1 MQPWS
6 KLWLLL
12 WPLALLLAGWSL
24 SQLPFAGIVHSIH
37 SLSGY
42 NWLSWLALNLLILLL
57 ASLRWQALARA
68 LGVELPLHQLVQVRQ
83 AGSAINF
90 LTPGPQFG
98 GEPLQVLWLHRVF
111 KLPLQQAVLVLGLD
125 RFCETTINMLTLLTL
140 VLLLGFTSFATQNW
154 LHVALLLLASLA
166 AIVAAA
172 TLILMQPRWLTARF
186 RSIATRFHLHPQLSR
201 IEHHWQHGGEAL
213 RQAFRHGQR
222 LLWRALLLSLL
233 LWAALM
239 SELVLLLHLLEL
251 SLSPN
256 AFILMLVSMRLSMLL
271 PLPGGIGPVEAALV
285 WSFRL
290 LHLPAT
296 AALGMIALTRLRD
309 VVVLGFGLAC
319 LWRLQRLGKQASAA

>member
-1 MQPWS
+1 MNRRDVLQ
-6 KLWLLL
+6 
-12 WPLALLLAGWSL
+12 
-24 SQLPFAGIVHSIH
+24 
-37 SLSGY
+37 SG
-42 NWLSWLALNLLILLL
+42 
-57 ASLRWQALARA
+57 
-68 LGVELPLHQLVQVRQ
+68 
-83 AGSAINF
+83 
-90 LTPGPQFG
+90 
-98 GEPLQVLWLHRVF
+98 
-111 KLPLQQAVLVLGLD
+111 
-125 RFCETTINMLTLLTL
+125 TL

-172 TLILMQPRWLTARF
+172 TLILVQPRWLTARIK
-186 RSIATRFHLHPQLSR
+186 SIATRFHLHPQLSR
-201 IEHHWQHGGEAL
+201 IEHHWQHGGQAL

-239 SELVLLLHLLEL
+239 SELVLLLQL

-319 LWRLQRLGKQASAA
+319 LWRLQRLGK